1 MKLGDFVVREA
12 IVADLAATT
21 KEEAVKEIIASLTRT
36 GHVKQE
42 EAQSVF
48 QAIMKREEL
57 GSTGIGNGVAVP
69 HTKHP
74 SVSKMVAT
82 VAVSKKKL
90 DFQSIDRGPVDIIFL
105 LVSPPDR
112 PGDHLRA
119 LQLISQHLREEI
131 FCRFLRQSMTPE
143 AVGEILTEADEGK
156 LL

>member
-1 MKLGDFVVREA
+1 MKLGEFVVKEA

-36 GHVKQE
+36 GNIKQE

-90 DFQSIDRGPVDIIFL
+90 DFLSIDRGPVDLIFL

-119 LQLISQHLREEI
+119 LQLISQHLREEM
-131 FCRFLRQSMTPE
+131 FCRFIRQSATSE
-143 AVGEILTEADEGK
+143 AIAEILQEADEGK
-156 LL
+156 LT